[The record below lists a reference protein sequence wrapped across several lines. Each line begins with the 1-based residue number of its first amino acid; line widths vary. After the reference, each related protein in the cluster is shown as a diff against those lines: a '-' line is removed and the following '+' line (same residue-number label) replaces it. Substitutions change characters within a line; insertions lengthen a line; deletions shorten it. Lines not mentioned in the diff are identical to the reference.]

1 MNWKSFF
8 ARKMGLVKTT
18 EEIELLRENN
28 QLVSRT
34 LAELAKHIAPGVTGL
49 QLDKIAETFIRDHG
63 ATPAFLGYEG
73 FPNALCISINDAV
86 IHGIPSDYE
95 LRDGD
100 IVSVDCG
107 TCMKGYI
114 GDSAYTFAVGEISE
128 EAKKLLRATKESLK
142 LGVAQAVEGNRVG
155 DISYAVQH
163 YVESLGYSVVREMEG
178 HGVGTKMHERPG
190 VPNYGKRGDGKRLI
204 KGMTICIEPMINQGK
219 RDVVQ
224 ERDGWTIRTKDRK
237 LSAHFEYAVAVGK
250 DKPDILTT
258 FDYVEEVLKQK
269 GSFF

>member
-1 MNWKSFF
+1 MS
-8 ARKMGLVKTT
+8 LVKTA

-34 LAELAKHIAPGVTGL
+34 LAELARHIAPGVTGL

-63 ATPAFLGYEG
+63 ATPAFLGYDK
-73 FPNALCISINDAV
+73 FPNALCISINDVV
-86 IHGIPSDYE
+86 IHGIPNNYKFRE
-95 LRDGD
+95 GD

-107 TCMKGYI
+107 TCLKGYI
-114 GDSAYTFAVGEISE
+114 GDSAYTFAVGEISD
-128 EAKKLLRATKESLK
+128 EAKKLLHTTKESLRR
-142 LGVAQAVEGNRVG
+142 GVAQAVEGNRIG
-155 DISYAVQH
+155 DISYAVQN
-163 YVESLGYSVVREMEG
+163 YVEGLGYSVVREMEG
-178 HGVGTKMHERPG
+178 HGIGTKIHERPG
-190 VPNYGKRGDGKRLI
+190 VPNFGKRGDGKKLI
-204 KGMTICIEPMINQGK
+204 KGMTICIEPMINQGT

-224 ERDGWTIRTKDRK
+224 EKDGWTIRTKDRK

-258 FDYVEEVLKQK
+258 FDYVEEILKQK

>member
-1 MNWKSFF
+1 MFF
-8 ARKMGLVKTT
+8 VRKMSLVKTA

-86 IHGIPSDYE
+86 IHGIPNGNE
-95 LRDGD
+95 LREGD
-100 IVSVDCG
+100 IVSIDCG
-107 TCMKGYI
+107 TCLKGYI
-114 GDSAYTFAVGEISE
+114 GDSAYTFAVGEISD
-128 EAKKLLRATKESLK
+128 EAKKLMHATKESLK

-155 DISYAVQH
+155 DISYAVQS
-163 YVESLGYSVVREMEG
+163 YVENLGYSVVREMEG

-190 VPNYGKRGDGKRLI
+190 VPNYGRRGDGKKLI
-204 KGMTICIEPMINQGK
+204 KGMTICIEPMINLGK
-219 RDVVQ
+219 RDVEVD
-224 ERDGWTIRTKDRK
+224 RDKWTVRTKDHK
-237 LSAHFEYAVAVGK
+237 LSAHYEYAVAVGK

-258 FDYVEEVLKQK
+258 FEYVEEVLRQK

>member
-1 MNWKSFF
+1 
-8 ARKMGLVKTT
+8 MGLVKTT

-49 QLDKIAETFIRDHG
+49 QLDKIAEAFIRDHG

-73 FPNALCISINDAV
+73 FPNALCISVNDAV

-95 LRDGD
+95 FREGD

-107 TCMKGYI
+107 TCLKGYV
-114 GDSAYTFAVGEISE
+114 GDSAYTFAVGEVSE
-128 EAKKLLRATKESLK
+128 EAKQLLRATKESLK

-155 DISYAVQH
+155 DISYAVQS
-163 YVESLGYSVVREMEG
+163 YVEGLGYSVVREMEG
-178 HGVGTKMHERPG
+178 HGVGTKIHERPG
-190 VPNYGKRGDGKRLI
+190 VPNYGRRGDGKRLI

-250 DKPDILTT
+250 EKPDILTT